1 MKLRDVSAICVVVG
15 GLICADATAATTKS
29 IPVVAQ
35 IQGAAFFRTSVTISN
50 ANDSVATPVHMQ
62 LAYRSLVDNSFQVT
76 TLDLSPVLGPRRV
89 VVFDDIIQAFK
100 NAGRI
105 RAADASANIF
115 GTLLVTYDAIAED
128 AREEAAAV
136 ARTYSAG
143 PAGGTIG
150 LAYAGRCYCSTGSR
164 FRVLGASRGGVFG
177 NDGSTR
183 ANLGII
189 NEGNTQGQGAT
200 DVRVQYY
207 NGDTGALLKQFFV
220 SEIVHHNLEA
230 NEVYQINNVFNDPS
244 IPATVHTLVVQV
256 EAVTADFYASSYV
269 VQLDNTTQ
277 DGSFFFLEEE

>member
-1 MKLRDVSAICVVVG
+1 MKLRDISATFIVSSLLVA
-15 GLICADATAATTKS
+15 ASATAATTKS

-50 ANDSVATPVHMQ
+50 ANEAATTPVHM
-62 LAYRSLVDNSFQVT
+62 LLSYRSLVDNTFQTV
-76 TLDLSPVLGPRRV
+76 TLDLSPALGPRRV

-105 RAADASANIF
+105 RATDASANIF

-150 LAYAGRCYCSTGSR
+150 LAYAGRCYCATGSR

-189 NEGNTQGQGAT
+189 NEGNPQGQGST

-207 NGDTGALLKQFFV
+207 NGDTGQLLKQFFV
-220 SEIVHHNLEA
+220 SDIVHHNLEA
-230 NEVYQINNVFNDPS
+230 NEVFQINNVFNDPA
-244 IPATVHTLVVQV
+244 IPSTVHTLVVQV
-256 EAVTADFYASSYV
+256 EAATADFYASSYV